1 MARTWLQVTTG
12 EVQSKADDAERLRE
26 RRESI
31 AAQAEARLEATVRPA
46 MEAAA
51 CDTRGRYREADGG
64 EALCRLC
71 MIETEAGAVVE
82 AAFDAF
88 RPLLLLAGPAGERE
102 VRRLDEVE
110 RDWLDEWLRGTLQTR

>member
-26 RRESI
+26 RHERI
-31 AAQAEARLEATVRPA
+31 AAQAEARLEETVRPA

-51 CDTRGRYREADGG
+51 RDAGGRYREADGG

-71 MIETEAGAVVE
+71 TVETETGAVE
-82 AAFDAF
+82 AAFDGF

-102 VRRLDEVE
+102 VRRLDDVT
-110 RDWLDEWLRGTLQTR
+110 RDWLDDWLRRTLA